1 VSASEGRALALF
13 TSHSA
18 LRQVAALARRE
29 LEDEGIVV
37 LVQGVDGTPRQ
48 LIDNLVA
55 NPRTVIFGTSSFW
68 EGVDVRGEALSM
80 LIIARLPFAV
90 PTEPIY
96 RARSEQYDNPFE
108 QYALPGAILRFRQGF
123 GRLIRDR
130 EDQGV
135 VAVLD
140 RRIYEKR
147 YGQQFVAALPPCTR
161 LKADS
166 ATVAERA
173 REWLAMSNEQ

>member
-1 VSASEGRALALF
+1 
-13 TSHSA
+13 
-18 LRQVAALARRE
+18 
-29 LEDEGIVV
+29 
-37 LVQGVDGTPRQ
+37 
-48 LIDNLVA
+48 
-55 NPRTVIFGTSSFW
+55 VIFGTSSFW

-80 LIIARLPFAV
+80 LIIARLPFSV
-90 PTEPIY
+90 PSDPIY
-96 RARSEQYDNPFE
+96 RARSEQYDDPFM

-130 EDQGV
+130 EDRGV

-140 RRIYEKR
+140 RRIFEKR
-147 YGQQFVAALPPCTR
+147 YGTQFVDALPRCTR

-173 REWLAMSNEQ
+173 REWLAMRHER